1 MVGVGKGADAGI
13 LIRGGEVLERAEKLT
28 TVVFDKTGTITR
40 GEPTVTDIL
49 PLAMLKSRG
58 IKVVLLSGDNQRT
71 AQAIGRQVGIERV
84 IAEVMPEDKVK
95 TIQGLQKD
103 GEVVAMVGDGV
114 NDAPAL
120 AAADIGVA
128 IGSGSDVAK
137 ETGSI
142 ILIRN
147 DVRDVAASIEL
158 SRATM
163 RKIKQNLFW
172 ASF

>member
-1 MVGVGKGADAGI
+1 
-13 LIRGGEVLERAEKLT
+13 
-28 TVVFDKTGTITR
+28 
-40 GEPTVTDIL
+40 
-49 PLAMLKSRG
+49 
-58 IKVVLLSGDNQRT
+58 DNQRT

-172 ASF
+172 AFFYNTIGIPVAAFGLL